1 MAGFKMEVK
10 QIRIKKEIQIICL
23 MEATL
28 KIDPDKHS
36 KNMLTLVN
44 CYLC

>member
-1 MAGFKMEVK
+1 MAGVQMEVK
-10 QIRIKKEIQIICL
+10 KIRIKKERKISCL
-23 MEATL
+23 LETRL
-28 KIDPDKHS
+28 KIDTDKHS

>member
-1 MAGFKMEVK
+1 MAGVKMEVK
-10 QIRIKKEIQIICL
+10 QIRIKKGEKHYLFNGGNI
-23 MEATL
+23 
-28 KIDPDKHS
+28 KIDPEKHS